1 MSKPRIQVRKRRELN
16 EHLDH
21 AVGEDVDRMVEL
33 DRMVDEFVTSAKRMN
48 IQPMTLVFKTNQLRE
63 IARKIL
69 FRQFLSTYTKVL
81 EEPTQEELEIMHK
94 EVEKLCEIIYDVS
107 FRTLIARDA
116 MRAQAPRA
124 NAVPKWARPLRC
136 RAVRVSHT
144 SPARNAP
151 IMLIK
156 RKLG

>member
-1 MSKPRIQVRKRRELN
+1 VRKRRELN
-16 EHLDH
+16 EHLDY

-63 IARKIL
+63 IARKML

-81 EEPTQEELEIMHK
+81 EEPTQEELEIIHK

-116 MRAQAPRA
+116 MRAQAAKSKRGAEKGPSAPVRGGEGQPYVA
-124 NAVPKWARPLRC
+124 SKERPYY
-136 RAVRVSHT
+136 V
-144 SPARNAP
+144 N
-151 IMLIK
+151 
-156 RKLG
+156 